1 MIVIGKPQIISV
13 GEDVRLQ
20 TTFRVDHKEEK
31 VWFQV
36 GKKYRDYLCQERC
49 DAFVV
54 GVLNYA
60 MRYGHDIKCEAPI
73 GEYLYYQIS
82 VYLIEALCKSS
93 KGLYKTQIQ
102 ADIDFSVLETAGA
115 VGTGISCG
123 VDSFHVLAMQSDSL
137 FKKHNITHL
146 AFNNVGSHGRG
157 ENARKLYTE
166 RKLLAEKFCQE
177 NGFELVESDSNLM
190 DVIPQNHLL
199 SHTYSSCFAIL
210 ALQKL
215 YSIYYYASSGYPF
228 QYFSLQDNEKYDCA
242 YYELLS
248 LDVFSTPE
256 LKIYSEGGALSRF
269 DKIKRVAEYTPSYK
283 YLNVCIKEGQ
293 NCGQC
298 EKCTRT
304 LLALDALGK
313 LDLYRNVFD
322 IDYYR
327 LHRREYLVKLYGQK
341 WCGNTVYKELY
352 PYFKKKVTVGMKVIA
367 WIKFLKVYI
376 AAHLKEGNVKDF
388 LRRINHSALN

>member
-20 TTFRVDHKEEK
+20 TTFRIDQKEEN
-31 VWFQV
+31 VWIQV
-36 GKKYRDYLCQERC
+36 GKKYQDYLCYERC

-60 MRYGHDIKCEAPI
+60 MRHGHDIECEAPI

-82 VYLIEALCKSS
+82 VCLIESLCRSS
-93 KGLYKTQIQ
+93 RGLYRTRIR
-102 ADIDFSVLETAGA
+102 ADIDPSVLETAGA

-123 VDSFHVLAMQSDSL
+123 VDSFHVLAMQSDSP

-146 AFNNVGSHGRG
+146 AFNNVGSHGQG
-157 ENARKLYTE
+157 KEARKLYIE
-166 RKLLAEKFCQE
+166 RKQLAEKFCKE

-228 QYFSLQDNEKYDCA
+228 QDFSLQDNEKYDCA

-248 LDVFSTPE
+248 LDVFSTPK

-269 DKIKRVAEYTPSYK
+269 DKIKRVVEYVPSYK

-293 NCGQC
+293 NCGRC

-304 LLALDALGK
+304 LLAFDALGK
-313 LDLYRNVFD
+313 LDLYREVFD

-327 LHRREYLVKLYGQK
+327 LHRREYLIKLYGQK
-341 WCGNTVYKELY
+341 WCGNTVYRELY
-352 PYFKKKVTVGMKVIA
+352 PYFKKRITVRIRVIA
-367 WIKFLKVYI
+367 YIKFFKVYI
-376 AAHLKEGNVKDF
+376 SAHLKEGKVKDF
-388 LRRINHSALN
+388 LRRVNRSSPN